1 MDLGQRVQMEEM
13 MSRGSSHALNASK
26 PEVQLREK
34 CFSSPPRCPCARR
47 MEPLLPMSAR

>member
-1 MDLGQRVQMEEM
+1 MDLGQRVQTEKTT
-13 MSRGSSHALNASK
+13 SRGRSHALNASR

-47 MEPLLPMSAR
+47 MERLLPMSAR